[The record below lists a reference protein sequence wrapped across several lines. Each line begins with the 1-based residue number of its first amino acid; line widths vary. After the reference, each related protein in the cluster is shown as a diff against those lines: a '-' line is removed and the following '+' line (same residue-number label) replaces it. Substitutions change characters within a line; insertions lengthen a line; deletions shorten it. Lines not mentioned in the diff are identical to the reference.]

1 LGCRTAS
8 WMSAM
13 PRTISVTWP
22 ELDITVG
29 ATLADDDNP
38 ELCSELWRHLP
49 FGIVQSHPVV
59 SGSSVTMWLPYLSK
73 ATTPVRESI
82 VDAPLGRIRLSQA
95 TGSKLSIQYGTGL
108 EPAQQA
114 VLGRIDDEYLDVLPT
129 VGREV
134 WDNLFWRKR
143 PLTVHFAAANDDT
156 ADAPPPPPDHPLARE
171 LAAAA
176 DAIQLGEPEDIAR
189 LRTGAVPEAGSFG
202 QYFSVWVASYGLVRD
217 FVVNML
223 YPIYRALG
231 SRGLETARVVY
242 ATVGVPFHFPLKY
255 HGLGQLSAF
264 AERFHA
270 LLEETDDE
278 EVVRE
283 VLEQLL
289 RYGNTTY
296 AWSHQAFP
304 WYLGMHF
311 PTREAGAIGGRWKLG

>member
-1 LGCRTAS
+1 
-8 WMSAM
+8 M
-13 PRTISVTWP
+13 PRAISITWP
-22 ELDITVG
+22 ELDVSVV
-29 ATLADDDNP
+29 ASLADDENP
-38 ELCSELWRHLP
+38 ELCSEFWRHLP

-73 ATTPVRESI
+73 APTPVRESI

-114 VLGRIDDEYLDVLPT
+114 VLGRIDDEHLGVLPT

-134 WDNLFWRKR
+134 WDNLFWRKQ
-143 PLTVHFAAANDDT
+143 PLTVHFAAAGGDHADD
-156 ADAPPPPPDHPLARE
+156 PPPGPVHPLACE

-176 DAIQLGEPEDIAR
+176 DAIQLAEPEDIAR

-217 FVVNML
+217 FVVNTL
-223 YPIYRALG
+223 YPIHRALG
-231 SRGLETARVVY
+231 TRGLETARAVY
-242 ATVGVPFHFPLKY
+242 ATVGVPYHFPLKY
-255 HGLGQLSAF
+255 HGLPQLSAF
-264 AERFHA
+264 AESFHA
-270 LLEETDDE
+270 VLEENEDA
-278 EVVRE
+278 EVVQE

-296 AWSHQAFP
+296 AWSHQVFP

-311 PTREAGAIGGRWKLG
+311 PTRDAGEIGGRWKLG